1 MRLSLRWRLA
11 FPLTVLT
18 LLLFVATAG
27 GLWLYW
33 EVDSPA
39 RRALTAFMCL
49 MLGITV
55 GISVSIAIDR
65 RIESV
70 PWLRMG
76 AIVVFVALTTG
87 VAWVRTMF

>member
-1 MRLSLRWRLA
+1 MSLSLRWRLA
-11 FPLTVLT
+11 FPLIFFT

-33 EVDSPA
+33 DVDSPI

-55 GISVSIAIDR
+55 GISVSIGADR
-65 RIESV
+65 RIESI
-70 PWLRMG
+70 PWLRLG